1 MAKRNKSTMKLDEV
15 NGESKQNGKI
25 KVFLYLFIIPF
36 LFALAL
42 LLIVTQIA
50 DINVFEK
57 AKELTQWNREEALTN
72 EDQNTKL
79 EEKVVNLQAEIQEK
93 EAEIDQLQTEIDE
106 SAKTSEALLIEQER
120 LLDEIDTLQRE
131 QKSTKR
137 EYGEIVSTFENMSAK
152 TSAPVIVKMS
162 DAEALRI
169 LTSLKPETVAEIF
182 EKMLPEDAAKY
193 TELMSKQ

>member
-1 MAKRNKSTMKLDEV
+1 MAKRNKSTMELDEV
-15 NGESKQNGKI
+15 NGESKKNGKI

-57 AKELTQWNREEALTN
+57 AKELTQLNREETLTE
-72 EDQNTKL
+72 EDKNTKL

-93 EAEIDQLQTEIDE
+93 EAEIDQLQTEIDK
-106 SAKTSEALLIEQER
+106 SANTNEALLIEQER

-131 QKSTKR
+131 QTSNKR
-137 EYGEIVSTFENMSAK
+137 EYAEIVSTFEKMSAK
-152 TSAPVIVKMS
+152 TSAPVIAKMS

-169 LTSLKPETVAEIF
+169 LTSLKPETVAKIF
-182 EKMLPEDAAKY
+182 EKM
-193 TELMSKQ
+193 TT